1 MKQEAEEAKEL
12 KHKSEIDEM
21 SHNIMS
27 LKKKLDDYQKR
38 DIMSREDSEKLAK
51 LFDMEIIDE
60 YGDLI
65 KRPADDMS

>member
-1 MKQEAEEAKEL
+1 MEQEAEEAKEL
-12 KHKSEIDEM
+12 KHKSETDET

-27 LKKKLDDYQKR
+27 LKQKLDDYQQR

-51 LFDMEIIDE
+51 LFDMGIIDE
-60 YGDLI
+60 DGDPI